1 MIINIHGFTGDWKH
15 QNGYFPLKEY
25 AEKYGFIFIVQDGEL
40 DSNNRR
46 RWNAIDACCGTR
58 HDLPDH
64 SSYLRSV
71 INHAKDSFSI
81 DENRIYC
88 MGFSNGGMMS
98 YRMAI
103 DHSDILAGIVVVGG
117 ISYKDKKYAPKFP
130 IHVLHVHGTLEAN
143 FNGTKLGD
151 LAFYHAPTPSVHGN
165 INNWKEFNNCEPN
178 YVKEKALDLVAR
190 LPGKETKIINFHNEK
205 TGCDVEL
212 WQVENGVHVEEYS
225 ESMKNMLVEWILDH
239 SKIKN

>member
-58 HDLPDH
+58 HDLPDD

-165 INNWKEFNNCEPN
+165 INNWEEYNNCDPTSVS
-178 YVKEKALDLVAR
+178 YTHLT
-190 LPGKETKIINFHNEK
+190 LPTI
-205 TGCDVEL
+205 
-212 WQVENGVHVEEYS
+212 YS
-225 ESMKNMLVEWILDH
+225 E
-239 SKIKN
+239 